1 MKPMSIEINRTAIE
15 NRMERPQGEY
25 GEVPVEDQTWERPS
39 ETFTEVLGYARDGY
53 LGGAYA

>member
-1 MKPMSIEINRTAIE
+1 MSIEINRTAIE